1 MLSTILFLITFTV
14 TCQITELLTLNQNAA
29 QPIGFELTVKFDAL

>member
-14 TCQITELLTLNQNAA
+14 TCHITQLLTFKLSAA
-29 QPIGFELTVKFDAL
+29 QLIGFELTVKFDAL